1 MSSCVHLTALLLA
14 LSSPARGPYPPQRP
28 VTTFTGDKAE
38 LLERVKPIAAQSPV
52 SLRKAYT
59 DEQPGRY
66 RRRHEFERAIRAA
79 IGLWQDT
86 REERYRTL
94 AEAACR
100 AALGDMLC
108 APEQALCARVSDR
121 GTLDRENFVMRDAC
135 YHFALLYHVTNDA
148 AHARR
153 SAALLA
159 RFAEQ
164 IPKWLIFRDEKPFP
178 QSAANKLNS
187 GSPRGFWG
195 TWMFLDIHNG
205 VPLLHAYDLI
215 HGSGVMQKAGT
226 LEAIESMLVRHVEL
240 QLHFGWKMFNCEP
253 YQIDGI
259 LIFAKYLGYP
269 GWVHRCAKR
278 VKDLY
283 KVGFCAD
290 GWWLEGTASYH
301 KQTHYGL
308 KGIIAR
314 HLQGYT
320 DPPGFQFNGVRFDS
334 LDMQSALA
342 RPIARADQVLFRLQ
356 QPNGVWQTVHD
367 TVFPH
372 RAYGVPRITEAKS
385 YLFGCTG
392 HAILGCG
399 TAPEKMVQ
407 ATLHFGGTHGHEHSD
422 MLNLILWARN
432 RELISETRYR
442 PLNITNTTRDWHR
455 AGAGHVTVV
464 VDGKNNTTRWG
475 KETVKRTR
483 QPTDDIPGV
492 PDWYWRWRC
501 YGNNLNNGML
511 RLFNTEFEN
520 VQVVEADGERAYGSA
535 VNMDLYRRTIALVK
549 INAVDCY
556 VVDVFRVKGGQVHD
570 YLLHS
575 CLDRAHKASFS
586 IPFGERREGTLHK
599 YITDLRSAKTD
610 QGWSVTFA
618 LDDGS
623 ASLKTFMLPQAGTE
637 VVQGVAPAMRRQGVA
652 PFIAVRQS
660 DGESVFA
667 AVHHPYTDRPLVQKV
682 EHVPLTPPSDST
694 VAIRVTL
701 PDRVDTIVSSMD
713 REERRAADG
722 SLRMRGRFAHVAEG
736 DWAYLIDGDL
746 LVAGDRSIRG
756 DVSHTGELTKTYRV
770 EAGDPI
776 DAFVT
781 PQELPINGSLDG
793 RTLMIDEAGVL
804 VQAFTIRHVTRRG
817 AETLIYSQ
825 GEPGMTI
832 SPNLIKLEC
841 FPCWGIVGKAR
852 FHIAGSA
859 IRRATGQEK

>member
-1 MSSCVHLTALLLA
+1 M
-14 LSSPARGPYPPQRP
+14 
-28 VTTFTGDKAE
+28 
-38 LLERVKPIAAQSPV
+38 
-52 SLRKAYT
+52 
-59 DEQPGRY
+59 
-66 RRRHEFERAIRAA
+66 
-79 IGLWQDT
+79 
-86 REERYRTL
+86 
-94 AEAACR
+94 
-100 AALGDMLC
+100 
-108 APEQALCARVSDR
+108 
-121 GTLDRENFVMRDAC
+121 
-135 YHFALLYHVTNDA
+135 
-148 AHARR
+148 
-153 SAALLA
+153 
-159 RFAEQ
+159 
-164 IPKWLIFRDEKPFP
+164 
-178 QSAANKLNS
+178 
-187 GSPRGFWG
+187 
-195 TWMFLDIHNG
+195 
-205 VPLLHAYDLI
+205 
-215 HGSGVMQKAGT
+215 
-226 LEAIESMLVRHVEL
+226 
-240 QLHFGWKMFNCEP
+240 
-253 YQIDGI
+253 
-259 LIFAKYLGYP
+259 
-269 GWVHRCAKR
+269 
-278 VKDLY
+278 
-283 KVGFCAD
+283 
-290 GWWLEGTASYH
+290 
-301 KQTHYGL
+301 
-308 KGIIAR
+308 
-314 HLQGYT
+314 
-320 DPPGFQFNGVRFDS
+320 
-334 LDMQSALA
+334 
-342 RPIARADQVLFRLQ
+342 
-356 QPNGVWQTVHD
+356 
-367 TVFPH
+367 
-372 RAYGVPRITEAKS
+372 
-385 YLFGCTG
+385 
-392 HAILGCG
+392 
-399 TAPEKMVQ
+399 
-407 ATLHFGGTHGHEHSD
+407 
-422 MLNLILWARN
+422 
-432 RELISETRYR
+432 
-442 PLNITNTTRDWHR
+442 
-455 AGAGHVTVV
+455 TVV